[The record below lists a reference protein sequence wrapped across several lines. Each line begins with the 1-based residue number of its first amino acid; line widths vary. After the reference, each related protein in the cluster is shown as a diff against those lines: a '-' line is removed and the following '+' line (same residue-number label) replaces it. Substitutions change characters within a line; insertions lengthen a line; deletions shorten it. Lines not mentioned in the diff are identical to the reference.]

1 MPKAKKS
8 PLERLLGKT
17 PLIAVF
23 GKRPLTAA
31 RKAAS
36 TMKTKSKAPRKRAA
50 KT

>member
-1 MPKAKKS
+1 MPKAKKR

-23 GKRPLTAA
+23 GKRPL
-31 RKAAS
+31 KAAS
-36 TMKTKSKAPRKRAA
+36 TMKTKSKALRKRAA